1 MKELEAAGS
10 VPIFEPGKGGTRCG
24 LVWRALERL
33 QETPRIAA
41 SRCPQPGARE
51 AAMSVDHIA
60 ALTA

>member
-10 VPIFEPGKGGTRCG
+10 APIFEPGKGGTRCG

-41 SRCPQPGARE
+41 SRCPGPT
-51 AAMSVDHIA
+51 MSVDHIA